1 LRKIINTHEELK
13 EYFKIPKSDRRY
25 ATNSQTQTQTQS
37 QSLLKQCF
45 QNSARKKPT
54 TSHQYDDEYTSCSS
68 SPSIIDLTQLSSQM
82 CSTIDNNNSSSS
94 LTIQANYTR
103 RSRSLASSSRVRK
116 RSGVAV
122 STSRFKEPVVIV
134 SSTNRMFTQPQPR
147 QISQISSGNNNK
159 KAAET
164 TTNWYEKEVIDDT
177 IEMSN
182 VTATISPNYSNKTN
196 SNTSKQVTS
205 KTIAPTSVDS
215 FQADSQVND
224 IYSTQISVTA
234 TNKSPTTPEKS
245 SSKLRFEY
253 PKESEM
259 IPLSRYRENWWQDL
273 LNNKIDMKE
282 FDNDFI
288 W

>member
-1 LRKIINTHEELK
+1 MRKIINTHEELK
-13 EYFKIPKSDRRY
+13 EYFKIPKSDKRY
-25 ATNSQTQTQTQS
+25 ATNIQTQTQTQS
-37 QSLLKQCF
+37 QYLLKQCF

-54 TSHQYDDEYTSCSS
+54 TSHQYDDEYMSCSS

-82 CSTIDNNNSSSS
+82 YSTIDNNNNSS
-94 LTIQANYTR
+94 LTMQANYTR
-103 RSRSLASSSRVRK
+103 RSRSLASSSRTRK

-134 SSTNRMFTQPQPR
+134 SSNNRMFTQPQLR
-147 QISQISSGNNNK
+147 QISPIAFGNNNKK

-196 SNTSKQVTS
+196 SNNSKQVTS
-205 KTIAPTSVDS
+205 KTTPTSVDS
-215 FQADSQVND
+215 FPADSQVND
-224 IYSTQISVTA
+224 NYSTQISVTA

-282 FDNDFI
+282 FDKDFI